1 MTPPWRDRERSES
14 AGYADRRHA
23 GTVLAERLADLQG
36 RRDVLVLALPRGGV
50 EVAYEVARAL
60 EAPLDVLV
68 VRKIGAP
75 GREELALG
83 ALATGDVLVL
93 DERLARQFGVG
104 THELTALKERA
115 RAELERRERLYRG
128 DRPPLDV
135 AGKVVVLVDD
145 GLATGS
151 TMRAAVAALRTR
163 KPLRVVVAAPVGP
176 PPVCEI
182 IREEADEVVCVLE
195 PPAMY
200 AVGSWYGD
208 FRQTSDDEVRR
219 LLTAARTEHEEAAA
233 GADEA
238 GARGAGLDAGPSA
251 DDVDGSDAGRD
262 GASEAGHEGAPG
274 AGTSDDTG
282 G

>member
-1 MTPPWRDRERSES
+1 MTPPWKDRDRSES

-23 GTVLAERLADLQG
+23 GTVLAERLADLKG

-60 EAPLDVLV
+60 QAPLDVLV

-104 THELTALKERA
+104 PQELTALKERA
-115 RAELERRERLYRG
+115 RVELERRERLYRG

-135 AGKVVVLVDD
+135 AEKVVVLVDD

-208 FRQTSDDEVRR
+208 FSQTSDDEVRR
-219 LLTAARTEHEEAAA
+219 LLDAARTEHEEAAA

-238 GARGAGLDAGPSA
+238 GQEGSPGARPSA
-251 DDVDGSDAGRD
+251 D
-262 GASEAGHEGAPG
+262 
-274 AGTSDDTG
+274 TG
-282 G
+282 GKDGR

>member
-1 MTPPWRDRERSES
+1 MTPPWRDRDRSES
-14 AGYADRRHA
+14 AGYADRRQA
-23 GTVLAERLADLQG
+23 GTVLAERLVGLKG

-60 EAPLDVLV
+60 DAPLDVLV

-104 THELTALKERA
+104 GQELTALKERA
-115 RAELERRERLYRG
+115 RVELERRERLYRG

-163 KPLRVVVAAPVGP
+163 RPLRVVVAAPVGP
-176 PPVCEI
+176 PPVCQI
-182 IREEADEVVCVLE
+182 IREEADEVVCLLE

-208 FRQTSDDEVRR
+208 FSQTSDDEVRR
-219 LLTAARTEHEEAAA
+219 LLDAARAEYEAAA
-233 GADEA
+233 
-238 GARGAGLDAGPSA
+238 P
-251 DDVDGSDAGRD
+251 VAGRD
-262 GASEAGHEGAPG
+262 AVSGADDGDGSAADERRSGGRPEAVSGAGAP
-274 AGTSDDTG
+274 DDRG
-282 G
+282 DEDGR